1 QEAGSVAA
9 VTLTQPSSA
18 LAKPGSSVTLEC
30 VASGYNINDHHM
42 HWTRQTP
49 GKGLVWIAAF
59 KTGGTTYIS
68 NDFKGRITP
77 STSGSTGKL
86 KIDGLTAADT
96 ATYYCSR
103 HSEGSWG
110 RGAWGGLPAASKGGL
125 PAPAHPCPT
134 SSPNTP

>member
-1 QEAGSVAA
+1 MLLFGCACVLVWCFVPGSVAD

-68 NDFKGRITP
+68 NDFKGRVTP

-96 ATYYCSR
+96 ATYYCTR
-103 HSEGSWG
+103 HSEH
-110 RGAWGGLPAASKGGL
+110 RL
-125 PAPAHPCPT
+125 T
-134 SSPNTP
+134 SSPTISPWSWPQSR